1 MDEIERRQLIKQQIE
16 KVLSEQKPAR
26 DSNYTKSLEQLIEE
40 LNTNIFELQFQNEEL
55 SNLENRVRRS
65 ENEYR
70 LLFEEAPTGY
80 AIIDED
86 FRVLKYNKSFQKL
99 TDISSTLQ
107 NNDFRS
113 LIHPDYQD
121 DFIFYIKRFNQKDD
135 FTGIT
140 FKLRAVQK
148 EATYVKLK
156 ATLNTNS
163 DEKQYLISMIDI
175 TDQVRVQSELKE
187 LNATKDKLFSIIAHD
202 LRSPF
207 MALLGISE
215 IMVDK
220 TMQLSMDEMHQLA
233 GNMNHSAIS
242 AYNLLEN
249 LLEWSRIQRD
259 VMIPEF
265 QFCLLRKLV
274 EECTYS
280 FKDLVAS
287 KNLSFS
293 INIPEKL
300 LAKVDQRMMESVVRN
315 LVTNAIKFTPRDGS
329 ITVDGYKAEAGRVI
343 LAVKDTG
350 IGIPDSLIENIFD
363 VDDSKCRRGTEGEK
377 STGLGL
383 IITRELISRNNGKI
397 WVNSIEGKGSTFYLE
412 LPGY

>member
-220 TMQLSMDEMHQLA
+220 TMQLS
-233 GNMNHSAIS
+233 
-242 AYNLLEN
+242 
-249 LLEWSRIQRD
+249 
-259 VMIPEF
+259 
-265 QFCLLRKLV
+265 
-274 EECTYS
+274 
-280 FKDLVAS
+280 
-287 KNLSFS
+287 
-293 INIPEKL
+293 
-300 LAKVDQRMMESVVRN
+300 
-315 LVTNAIKFTPRDGS
+315 
-329 ITVDGYKAEAGRVI
+329 RV
-343 LAVKDTG
+343 
-350 IGIPDSLIENIFD
+350 
-363 VDDSKCRRGTEGEK
+363 
-377 STGLGL
+377 
-383 IITRELISRNNGKI
+383 
-397 WVNSIEGKGSTFYLE
+397 Y
-412 LPGY
+412 